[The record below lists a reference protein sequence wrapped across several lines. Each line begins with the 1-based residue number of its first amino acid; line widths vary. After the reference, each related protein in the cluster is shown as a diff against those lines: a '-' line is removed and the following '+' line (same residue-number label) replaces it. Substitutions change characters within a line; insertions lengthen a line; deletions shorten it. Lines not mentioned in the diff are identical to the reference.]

1 MIGLP
6 TCLNGYA
13 CLGALSTH
21 ISVVDQW
28 VYSSMVF
35 RPGHLS
41 TRAVY
46 IAEQNNLPT
55 GMLVVL
61 YVDV

>member
-1 MIGLP
+1 
-6 TCLNGYA
+6 
-13 CLGALSTH
+13 
-21 ISVVDQW
+21 
-28 VYSSMVF
+28 MVF
-35 RPGHLS
+35 RLGHLS

-55 GMLVVL
+55 GTPVVL